1 MFNHAVD
8 WPGAIGQDDDEDK
21 RIWLSMLLN
30 FLEKFSETP
39 AKELENSMNE
49 EIL

>member
-1 MFNHAVD
+1 MFNCVVD
-8 WPGAIGQDDDEDK
+8 WLGAIGQDDDEDK
-21 RIWLSMLLN
+21 RIWLCMLLN

-39 AKELENSMNE
+39 GKELENSKNE